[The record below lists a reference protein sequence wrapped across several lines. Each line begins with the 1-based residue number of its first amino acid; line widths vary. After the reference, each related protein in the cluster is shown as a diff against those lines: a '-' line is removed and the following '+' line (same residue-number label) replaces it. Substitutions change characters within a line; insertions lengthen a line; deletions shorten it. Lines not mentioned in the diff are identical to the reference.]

1 MRRIGERELRDD
13 TVGIPR
19 ALRDGEEFEVTVDG
33 ESIGVLRMTP
43 PPGGPQRFV
52 SAAAL
57 RAAYEAAP
65 LTPEQRDA
73 WKQDIR
79 ATFDDD
85 VDDPYARAAQRRE
98 A

>member
-1 MRRIGERELRDD
+1 
-13 TVGIPR
+13 
-19 ALRDGEEFEVTVDG
+19 
-33 ESIGVLRMTP
+33 MTP

-52 SAAAL
+52 SAATL
-57 RAAYEAAP
+57 RGAYEAAP
-65 LTPEQRDA
+65 LTPEQRHA

-79 ATFDDD
+79 GTFDDE